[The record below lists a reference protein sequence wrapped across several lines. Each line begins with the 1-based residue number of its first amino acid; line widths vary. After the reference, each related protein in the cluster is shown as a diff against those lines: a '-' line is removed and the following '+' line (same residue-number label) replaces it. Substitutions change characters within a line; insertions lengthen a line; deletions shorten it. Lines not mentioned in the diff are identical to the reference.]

1 MILPREAVREQRLVA
16 ESSTPER
23 AWDHANRLEADDH
36 GARFAGSFVWCRT
49 AADVLGDDATQHLLF
64 RDGNGEVV
72 GWTMLERA
80 TAGWRSGS
88 PRVACLT
95 WPFAAIGYRFRPR
108 FAPGLGAETRA
119 DWLAALQAACA
130 GVRLELTRLDLHD
143 ASGAIPGAFVERT
156 HGPSTWASGVP
167 DDAEAW
173 YGTLEGKHRRDL
185 KKYRR
190 DIANAGARWCDTLD
204 GAPLEDALDACF
216 ALHRRR
222 IAHKGATSA
231 CGEPRN
237 ERFLRALAR
246 HEAARATRV
255 VVLRMDGE
263 PMGACLSFAH
273 HRRLEVTVSGWDQ
286 RFARYDLGRQVIHH
300 QILREFARGLD
311 EIDLLGG
318 DLPYKREFGLRA
330 QGTCDVVVRPTA
342 FAAWRED
349 VVGGA
354 LRVARMGRRLL
365 ASGGR
370 ARR

>member
-1 MILPREAVREQRLVA
+1 MMLPREADRERRLSA
-16 ESSTPER
+16 ETCAPER
-23 AWDHANRLEADDH
+23 AWKHALRLEERDH
-36 GARFAGSFVWCRT
+36 SARLAGSFAWCRT
-49 AADVLGDDATQHLLF
+49 AADLLGDDATQHLLF
-64 RDGNGEVV
+64 RDGTGEVV
-72 GWTMLERA
+72 GWTMLARA

-108 FAPGLGAETRA
+108 FASDLDAAVRG
-119 DWLAALQAACA
+119 DWLAALHTACR
-130 GVRLELTRLDLHD
+130 GVRLELTRLDPQD
-143 ASGAIPGAFVERT
+143 AGGAIPGAFVERT
-156 HGPSTWASGVP
+156 SGPSTWSIDVSG
-167 DDAEAW
+167 DAEAW

-190 DIANAGARWCDTLD
+190 DIARVGARWCDTLD
-204 GAPLEDALDACF
+204 GASLEDSLDACF

-263 PMGACLSFAH
+263 PAGACLSFAH

-300 QILREFARGLD
+300 QILREFERGLG

-330 QGTCDVVVRPTA
+330 RETRDVVVRPTA

-354 LRVARMGRRLL
+354 LRVARMGRRLV
-365 ASGGR
+365 AAGTR